1 MRLGRP
7 GVSAASGYC
16 YASAF
21 LRCLQAVA
29 LIGALAFSS
38 PVVADSAGDSRAYRL
53 ASGDRITVTVFGHA
67 ELSGDILVDGTGN
80 ILFPFIGPIEVKNL
94 TILECQKLIHD
105 RLADGFLNQPTV
117 NVRMSE
123 LRPLYVLGDVRTP
136 GAYPFRYGSTVKAAV
151 AMAGGFGLAEP
162 MQNTAVSDFLL
173 ADERV
178 RQLALQKRALL
189 VRRARIEAQRDGLNT
204 FSPPTPSDSTEEAG
218 VAEIAAI
225 EKETFASQA
234 AMLQNQLN
242 LLRSQKP
249 RVQNEID
256 ALTGQIATTKR
267 HLAQIKQNSD
277 QYSRL
282 VKQGLGLTNTEMQLR
297 LTEATQ
303 ENEIWRLTAQV
314 SRLQM
319 DVGDLDLKINDT
331 EAAFKRQVVAE
342 LRDVHERL
350 RELDVVLPSAREVRE
365 VRLQRAGSLAGAE
378 TARAI
383 SVTRTQNGEAKV
395 LDATETTALEPGDV
409 IDVKKL
415 LPRDAPHVSA
425 SLRHPGLRTHQTEAA
440 GPDGPGA
447 SVSRSRDIP

>member
-1 MRLGRP
+1 M
-7 GVSAASGYC
+7 
-16 YASAF
+16 
-21 LRCLQAVA
+21 
-29 LIGALAFSS
+29 
-38 PVVADSAGDSRAYRL
+38 
-53 ASGDRITVTVFGHA
+53 VFGHA
-67 ELSGDILVDGTGN
+67 ELSGDILIDGTGT
-80 ILFPFIGPIEVKNL
+80 ILFPFVGPIEVKDL

-105 RLADGFLNQPTV
+105 RLADGILNHPSV
-117 NVRMSE
+117 NVRISE

-136 GAYPFRYGSTVKAAV
+136 GAYPYRYGSTVKSAV
-151 AMAGGFGLAEP
+151 AAAGGFGVFEP
-162 MQNTAVSDFLL
+162 LQNTAVSEFLL

-178 RQLALQKRALL
+178 RQLTLQKRALL
-189 VRRARIEAQRDGLNT
+189 VRRARIEAQRDGLDT
-204 FSPPTPSDSTEEAG
+204 FSPPTPSDPTEEAG

-225 EKETFASQA
+225 EKETFDSQA

-256 ALTGQIATTKR
+256 ALAGQIATTKKY
-267 HLAQIKQNSD
+267 LAQIKQNSD

-319 DVGDLDLKINDT
+319 DIGDLDLKINDT

-342 LRDVHERL
+342 LRDVHDRL
-350 RELDVVLPSAREVRE
+350 RELDVTLPSAREVRE
-365 VRLQRAGSLAGAE
+365 VRLQRTGGLVGAE
-378 TARAI
+378 TARSI
-383 SVTRTQNGEAKV
+383 SVTRTRNDEAKM
-395 LDATETTALEPGDV
+395 LEATEMTALEPGDV
-409 IDVKKL
+409 IEVKKL

-425 SLRHPGLRTHQTEAA
+425 SLRHPGLRTNQTEAA
-440 GPDGPGA
+440 GRDGPDG
-447 SVSRSRDIP
+447 SVSRSRDNP